1 MLGQNGWLSGAFQPT
16 NGPNSLD
23 DKNRGFGF
31 DRLLRR
37 ALSITLIC
45 RELQFTSMAS
55 INFNPFDNWFQK
67 PRHPIVPI
75 NIVSFLQSKF
85 LKPHK
90 TLNFASASISTSNST
105 NTSSDAGPAEKV
117 TTIPEDGNIPPE
129 VYKALIDQY
138 FWECENLP
146 DYRHTPEVER
156 LMKQDSVFEKRENA
170 TEEEKKEN
178 ERRLKEFRSRPL
190 IQFLTRC
197 EEIADMIN
205 EDELKENDTPYHRED
220 KKFWQSIP
228 HVIGLDGRP
237 MPRKAIKTKQECDDK
252 FWDFA
257 RQFFLGLWGFR
268 QRPYPPGRPID
279 VAQAIGYKN
288 LERRYYD
295 FIMRSGGFYY
305 KDRLGRTRGPCELI
319 TLKTA
324 WGGGIIDRHTFIW
337 GEDMDEWA
345 PIHMVYGMERAI
357 ATWEVKLGAA
367 ATEFLHKLQ
376 KGMPPWVPLKGRE
389 KKTLKQLQEEAMENK
404 RRDQAVL
411 EANNGIWP
419 GVRIPSYA
427 LFLWAGGSDL
437 TNILEKDHMPNK
449 YIPKELRKKLA
460 KVIPG
465 LRPWEVL
472 SVEQAM
478 EKITYNGEWFRE
490 PLGSHTTG
498 PPYIRQWNKDVMR
511 LIKIFESV
519 GPRAYQKLVEILPGI
534 ETVMEQSRAETEAR
548 FAERR
553 RMKNAPKEAAQE
565 EAMLRY
571 LGIQRPAQN
580 AVKDDKK

>member
-1 MLGQNGWLSGAFQPT
+1 
-16 NGPNSLD
+16 
-23 DKNRGFGF
+23 
-31 DRLLRR
+31 
-37 ALSITLIC
+37 
-45 RELQFTSMAS
+45 MAS
-55 INFNPFDNWFQK
+55 ININPFGDWFQK
-67 PRHPIVPI
+67 PRHPIAPI
-75 NIVSFLQSKF
+75 NLVSFLQSKF
-85 LKPHK
+85 LVPHK
-90 TLNFASASISTSNST
+90 TLNFASSSISTTATTGNGGSGSESVPPST
-105 NTSSDAGPAEKV
+105 TEDEKKE
-117 TTIPEDGNIPPE
+117 PS
-129 VYKALIDQY
+129 VYQALIDQY

-156 LMKQDSVFEKRENA
+156 LMKEDPLFERRENA
-170 TEEEKKEN
+170 TEEEKREN
-178 ERRLKEFRSRPL
+178 ERWWNEFRESPFV
-190 IQFLTRC
+190 QFMKRA
-197 EEIADMIN
+197 EEIKDMIN
-205 EDELKENDTPYHRED
+205 EDELKENDTPYQRED
-220 KKFWQSIP
+220 KKRWQSIP
-228 HVIGLDGRP
+228 HVRGLDGRP
-237 MPRKAIKTKQECDDK
+237 MPRRTIKTKQDSDDR

-305 KDRLGRTRGPCELI
+305 KDRLGRTRGPLELI

-324 WGGGIIDRHTFIW
+324 WGGGIIDRDTFIW

-345 PIHMVYGMERAI
+345 PIHMVYGLEPAI

-376 KGMPPWVPLKGRE
+376 KGIPPWVPLKGRE

-411 EANNGIWP
+411 DANNGIWP

-427 LFLWAGGSDL
+427 LFLWASGSDL
-437 TNILEKDHMPNK
+437 TPTLEADHMPNK
-449 YIPKELRKKLA
+449 FIPKDLRKKLA

-478 EKITYNGEWFRE
+478 DQITYNGEWYRE

-498 PPYIRQWNKDVMR
+498 PPYIEQWNKDVRR
-511 LIKIFESV
+511 LIEIFESV
-519 GPRAYQKLVEILPGI
+519 APRAYQKLVETLPGI
-534 ETVMEQSRAETEAR
+534 ETVMEEARKESLAR
-548 FAERR
+548 FAKRR
-553 RMKNAPKEAAQE
+553 EEKLAAKEAAKE

-571 LGIQRPAQN
+571 LGIQP
-580 AVKDDKK
+580 KDAEEDGKK